1 MCWAGTTQPS
11 LSMLTVA
18 KCSLSIAIETKLL
31 FDQKHLTASIY
42 SSYQYS
48 EIRMLDYEMWAIR
61 KEKVTS
67 CFRKEGNSAMNNFT
81 FNSWYLPLSYK
92 NVYNDYLVWF

>member
-1 MCWAGTTQPS
+1 
-11 LSMLTVA
+11 
-18 KCSLSIAIETKLL
+18 
-31 FDQKHLTASIY
+31 
-42 SSYQYS
+42 
-48 EIRMLDYEMWAIR
+48 MWAIR

-92 NVYNDYLVWF
+92 YVYNDYLVWF